1 MLKLEIL
8 FNAIVKKFE
17 YLRKHNKNVDG
28 LSLWQPL
35 KQILSS
41 LDHYSAEKFKHISFV
56 LTDKIMNLPEYT
68 KNGYGIDT
76 IIESNHFIIQQIR
89 IPMKDKPTIKKILQ
103 LALNIGQWKGYP
115 DNTIYKYIDYT
126 NTNLDKLSRYIFSSD
141 IIKLSNL
148 ISDDIYDKIM
158 NYLDTL

>member
-1 MLKLEIL
+1 MLKLEFL
-8 FNAIVKKFE
+8 FNAIIKKFE

-28 LSLWQPL
+28 LTLWQPL

-56 LTDKIMNLPEYT
+56 LTDKIMKLPEYT

-115 DNTIYKYIDYT
+115 DNTIYQSIDYN

-141 IIKLSNL
+141 VIKLSNL
-148 ISDDIYDKIM
+148 ITDNIYDKII

>member
-8 FNAIVKKFE
+8 FNAIIKKFE

-28 LSLWQPL
+28 LTLWQPL

-56 LTDKIMNLPEYT
+56 LTDKIMKLPEYT

-115 DNTIYKYIDYT
+115 DNTIYQSIDYN

-141 IIKLSNL
+141 VIKLSNL
-148 ISDDIYDKIM
+148 ITDNIYDKIM

>member
-8 FNAIVKKFE
+8 FNAIIKKFE

-28 LSLWQPL
+28 LTLWQPL

-56 LTDKIMNLPEYT
+56 LTDKIMKLPEYT

-115 DNTIYKYIDYT
+115 DNTIYQSIDYN

-141 IIKLSNL
+141 VIKLSNL
-148 ISDDIYDKIM
+148 ITDNIYDKII